1 MTSMKPHLSA
11 LRRNLNAG
19 TRLCLFRDCAAD
31 DFEVSLDQLVL
42 LIALNLLL
50 AFFVDLLSSLP
61 HPEFYSYAVAANGLD
76 ILLLLFAVYL
86 ISKLLMDNRVALR
99 LAVYLYSMSPF
110 FLLLWVMLGRLEAL
124 LPPQGDII
132 YGVSY
137 LLYLGWG
144 VVAIG
149 WALTQLAGGYSR
161 KIPAAMLMIVLAW
174 MLPVS
179 YFAENTTLWYAAEEE
194 GVDEYAA
201 YRALDVEGIFY
212 RQPEL
217 LAEHLEPL
225 LAERS
230 DRDDLYF
237 VGFAGYALQDIFRN
251 EIEFA
256 RTLFDERFDTAGR
269 SLVLINNLATRDT
282 LPLASSS
289 NLQRALQHI
298 GNVIDRDN
306 DVVVLFLTSHGD
318 RAELSVNFWPL
329 RLNDVTPQML
339 KQYLDDAAIKWRII
353 MVSACYSG
361 SFIETLKDPNT
372 AIMTAASADR
382 ASFGCDDKR
391 KLTYFGEVLL
401 QKQLQ
406 QQFSFAAAF
415 EETAREIE
423 AREQAEKRDPSRP
436 QIYIGEAMQE
446 KLQRLESDLFG
457 GAGKGADALILD
469 P

>member
-1 MTSMKPHLSA
+1 MKPYLSA

-19 TRLCLFRDCAAD
+19 TRLCLFRHCEAE
-31 DFEVSLDQLVL
+31 DFTVSLDQLVL
-42 LIALNLLL
+42 LVVFNLLL

-61 HPEFYSYAVAANGLD
+61 RPEFYSYAVAANGLD
-76 ILLLLFAVYL
+76 VLLLLFAVYL
-86 ISKLLMDNRVALR
+86 VSKLWIDNRMALR

-124 LPPQGDII
+124 LSPDGDLI
-132 YGVSY
+132 YQVSY
-137 LLYLGWG
+137 LLYLGWAII
-144 VVAIG
+144 AIG
-149 WALTQLAGGYSR
+149 WAFTRSAGGYSR
-161 KIPAAMLMIVLAW
+161 KVPAAMLITVLAW
-174 MLPVS
+174 ILPVS
-179 YFAENTTLWYAAEEE
+179 YFAENTTLWYSAEEE

-201 YRALDVEGIFY
+201 YRALDVERIFY

-217 LAEHLEPL
+217 LTEHLEPL
-225 LAERS
+225 LAERG
-230 DRDDLYF
+230 DREDLYF

-282 LPLASSS
+282 YPLASSS

-298 GNVIDRDN
+298 GNIIDREN
-306 DVVVLFLTSHGD
+306 DIVVLFLTSHGE
-318 RAELSVNFWPL
+318 RTELSVDFWPL

-339 KQYLDDAAIKWRII
+339 KQYLDNAAIKWRII

-361 SFIETLKDPNT
+361 SFIETLKDPHT
-372 AIMTAASADR
+372 AIMTASSADR
-382 ASFGCDDKR
+382 ASFGCDDRR

-401 QKQLQ
+401 QQQLQ

-415 EETAREIE
+415 EETAREIGV
-423 AREQAEKRDPSRP
+423 REQAEKRDPSRP
-436 QIYIGEAMQE
+436 QIFIGEAMQE
-446 KLQRLESDLFG
+446 KLQRLEDTLLRDTG
-457 GAGKGADALILD
+457 RDAGLLMLG

>member
-1 MTSMKPHLSA
+1 MKPYLSA
-11 LRRNLNAG
+11 LRRNLNSG
-19 TRLCLFRDCAAD
+19 TRLCLFRRCVVD
-31 DFEVSLDQLVL
+31 DFTVSLDQLVL

-50 AFFVDLLSSLP
+50 AFFVDLVSSLP
-61 HPEFYSYAVAANGLD
+61 HPEFYAYAVAANGLD
-76 ILLLLFAVYL
+76 VLLLLFAVYL
-86 ISKLLMDNRVALR
+86 VSKLLMDNRVALR
-99 LAVYLYSMSPF
+99 LAVYIYSMSPF
-110 FLLLWVMLGRLEAL
+110 FLLLWIMLGRLEAL
-124 LPPQGDII
+124 LPPDGGVI

-137 LLYLGWG
+137 MLYLAWAII
-144 VVAIG
+144 AIG
-149 WALTQLAGGYSR
+149 WALTLSTGGYSR
-161 KIPAAMLMIVLAW
+161 KVPAAMLMLVLAW
-174 MLPVS
+174 MLPVY
-179 YFAENTTLWYAAEEE
+179 YFAESTTLWYAAEQE

-201 YRALDVEGIFY
+201 YRALDVERIFY

-217 LAEHLEPL
+217 LTEHLEPL

-237 VGFAGYALQDIFRN
+237 VGFAGYALQDVFRN

-256 RTLFDERFDTAGR
+256 RALFDERFDTEGR
-269 SLVLINNLATRDT
+269 SLLLINNLATRDS
-282 LPLASSS
+282 LPLASSI

-298 GNVIDRDN
+298 GRVIDRDN

-329 RLNDVTPQML
+329 RLNDVTPGML

-361 SFIETLKDPNT
+361 SFIETLKDQNT
-372 AIMTAASADR
+372 AIMTASSADR
-382 ASFGCDDKR
+382 TSFGCDDKR

-401 QKQLQ
+401 QNQLQ

-415 EETAREIE
+415 EDTAREIE
-423 AREQAEKRDPSRP
+423 LRELAEKRDPSRP

-446 KLQRLESDLFG
+446 KLQHLESYLLRGTGKD
-457 GAGKGADALILD
+457 AGSLILD

>member
-1 MTSMKPHLSA
+1 MKPYLSA
-11 LRRNLNAG
+11 LRRNLNSG
-19 TRLCLFRDCAAD
+19 TRLCLFRRCVVD
-31 DFEVSLDQLVL
+31 DFTVSLDQLVL
-42 LIALNLLL
+42 LITLNLLL
-50 AFFVDLLSSLP
+50 AFFVDLVSSLP

-76 ILLLLFAVYL
+76 VLLFLFTAYL
-86 ISKLLMDNRVALR
+86 VSKLLVEDRVALR
-99 LAVYLYSMSPF
+99 LAVYIYSMSPF
-110 FLLLWVMLGRLEAL
+110 FLLLWVILGRLQAL
-124 LPPQGDII
+124 LPTDGAII

-137 LLYLGWG
+137 LLYLAWSI
-144 VVAIG
+144 VAIG
-149 WALTQLAGGYSR
+149 WALTLLTGGYSR
-161 KIPAAMLMIVLAW
+161 KVPAAMLLIVLAW

-179 YFAENTTLWYAAEEE
+179 YFADSTTLWYPAEED

-201 YRALDVEGIFY
+201 YRALDVERIFY

-237 VGFAGYALQDIFRN
+237 VGFAGYALQEIFRN

-256 RTLFDERFDTAGR
+256 RALFDERFDTAGR
-269 SLVLINNLATRDT
+269 SLLLINNLATRDT
-282 LPLASSS
+282 LPLASSI

-298 GNVIDRDN
+298 GNIIDRDN

-318 RAELSVNFWPL
+318 KAELSVNFWPL
-329 RLNDVTPQML
+329 RLNDVTPGML

-361 SFIETLKDPNT
+361 SFIEMLKDRNT
-372 AIMTAASADR
+372 AIMTASSADTT
-382 ASFGCDDKR
+382 SFGCDDKR

-415 EETAREIE
+415 ENAAREIE
-423 AREQAEKRDPSRP
+423 VRELAEKREPSRP
-436 QIYIGEAMQE
+436 QIYIGQAMQE
-446 KLQRLESDLFG
+446 KLRRLESYLVRD
-457 GAGKGADALILD
+457 AGKDAGSLKLD

>member
-1 MTSMKPHLSA
+1 MTSMKPHMSA

-19 TRLCLFRDCAAD
+19 TRLCLFRRCEAD
-31 DFEVSLDQLVL
+31 DFTVSLDQLVL

-61 HPEFYSYAVAANGLD
+61 RPEFYSYAVAANGLD
-76 ILLLLFAVYL
+76 VLLLLFAIYL
-86 ISKLLMDNRVALR
+86 VSKLLMDNRAALR

-124 LPPQGDII
+124 LPSDGEVI

-137 LLYLGWG
+137 LLYVGWAII
-144 VVAIG
+144 AIG
-149 WALTQLAGGYSR
+149 WALTRLAGGYSR
-161 KIPAAMLMIVLAW
+161 KVPAAMLVIVLAW
-174 MLPVS
+174 MVPAS

-201 YRALDVEGIFY
+201 YRALDVERIFY

-217 LAEHLEPL
+217 LTEHLEPL
-225 LAERS
+225 LAERG
-230 DRDDLYF
+230 DREDLYF
-237 VGFAGYALQDIFRN
+237 VGFAGYALQDVFRN

-256 RTLFDERFDTAGR
+256 RVLFDERFDTAGR
-269 SLVLINNLATRDT
+269 SLVLINNLATRDA

-298 GNVIDRDN
+298 GNIIDRED

-329 RLNDVTPQML
+329 RLNDVTPVML

-372 AIMTAASADR
+372 AIMTASSADR

-423 AREQAEKRDPSRP
+423 VRERAEKRDPSRP
-436 QIYIGEAMQE
+436 QIFIGAAMRE
-446 KLQRLESDLFG
+446 KLQRLESYLLRG
-457 GAGKGADALILD
+457 SGEVTGAPILE

>member
-1 MTSMKPHLSA
+1 MKPYLSA
-11 LRRNLNAG
+11 LRRNINAG
-19 TRLCLFRDCAAD
+19 TRLSLFRHCAAD
-31 DFEVSLDQLVL
+31 DFDVSLDQLVL

-86 ISKLLMDNRVALR
+86 VSKLLMDNRVALR

-124 LPPQGDII
+124 LPSDGEVI

-137 LLYLGWG
+137 LLYVGWAII
-144 VVAIG
+144 AIG
-149 WALTQLAGGYSR
+149 WALTRLAGGYSR
-161 KIPAAMLMIVLAW
+161 KVPAAMLVIVLAW
-174 MLPVS
+174 MVPAS

-201 YRALDVEGIFY
+201 YRALDVERIFY

-217 LAEHLEPL
+217 LTEHLEPL
-225 LAERS
+225 LAERG
-230 DRDDLYF
+230 DREDLYF
-237 VGFAGYALQDIFRN
+237 VGFAGYALQDVFRN

-256 RTLFDERFDTAGR
+256 RVLFDERFDTAGR
-269 SLVLINNLATRDT
+269 SLVLINNLATRDA

-298 GNVIDRDN
+298 GNIIDRED

-329 RLNDVTPQML
+329 RLNDVTPVML

-372 AIMTAASADR
+372 AIMTASSADR

-423 AREQAEKRDPSRP
+423 VRELAEKRDPSRP
-436 QIYIGEAMQE
+436 QIFIGAAMRE
-446 KLQRLESDLFG
+446 KLQRLESYLLRG
-457 GAGKGADALILD
+457 SGEVTGAPILE

>member
-1 MTSMKPHLSA
+1 MKPYLSA
-11 LRRNLNAG
+11 LRRNINAG
-19 TRLCLFRDCAAD
+19 TRLSLFRHCAAD
-31 DFEVSLDQLVL
+31 DFDVSLDQLVL

-61 HPEFYSYAVAANGLD
+61 HPDLYSYAVAANGLD

-86 ISKLLMDNRVALR
+86 VSKLLMGNRVALR

-137 LLYLGWG
+137 LLYLGWA
-144 VVAIG
+144 VIAIG
-149 WALTQLAGGYSR
+149 WALTLLAGGYSR
-161 KIPAAMLMIVLAW
+161 KVPAAMLMIVLAW
-174 MLPVS
+174 MLPAS
-179 YFAENTTLWYAAEEE
+179 FFAENTTLWFAAEEE

-237 VGFAGYALQDIFRN
+237 LGFAGYALQDVFRN

-256 RTLFDERFDTAGR
+256 RALFDERFDTAGR
-269 SLVLINNLATRDT
+269 SLVMINNLATRDT
-282 LPLASSS
+282 LPLASSI

-298 GNVIDRDN
+298 GHVIDRDN

-406 QQFSFAAAF
+406 HQFSFAAAF

-423 AREQAEKRDPSRP
+423 LREQAEKRDPSRP
-436 QIYIGEAMQE
+436 QIYIGEAMEE
-446 KLQRLESDLFG
+446 KLQRLESELF
-457 GAGKGADALILD
+457 AGADKAAGSLLLE

>member
-1 MTSMKPHLSA
+1 MCAMKQQLSA
-11 LRRNLNAG
+11 LRRNINSG
-19 TRLCLFRDCAAD
+19 TRLCLFRRCGAN
-31 DFEVSLDQLVL
+31 DFVVSLDQLVL

-50 AFFVDLLSSLP
+50 AFFIDLLSSLP
-61 HPEFYSYAVAANGLD
+61 HPEFYSYAIAANGLD
-76 ILLLLFAVYL
+76 VLLFLFAAYL
-86 ISKLLMDNRVALR
+86 VSKLLMDGRVALR
-99 LAVYLYSMSPF
+99 LAVYIYSMSPF
-110 FLLLWVMLGRLEAL
+110 FLLLWVMLGRLQAL
-124 LPPQGDII
+124 LPADGGVI

-137 LLYLGWG
+137 LLYLAWA

-149 WALTQLAGGYSR
+149 WALVLLTGGYSR
-161 KIPAAMLMIVLAW
+161 KVPAAMMLIVLVW
-174 MLPVS
+174 MLPV
-179 YFAENTTLWYAAEEE
+179 YNFADSTTLWYPREEA

-201 YRALDVEGIFY
+201 YRGLDVERIFY

-217 LAEHLEPL
+217 LSGHLEAL
-225 LAERS
+225 LDGRS

-237 VGFAGYALQDIFRN
+237 VGFAGYALQDVFRN

-256 RTLFDERFDTAGR
+256 RALFDERFDTAGR
-269 SLVLINNLATRDT
+269 SLLLINNLATRDT
-282 LPLASSS
+282 LPLASSI

-298 GNVIDRDN
+298 GNVIDREN

-318 RAELSVNFWPL
+318 RAELSVSFWPL
-329 RLNDVTPQML
+329 RLNDVTPEML
-339 KQYLDDAAIKWRII
+339 KQYLDEAAIKWRII

-361 SFIETLKDPNT
+361 SFIDTLKDPNT

-401 QKQLQ
+401 QNQLQ
-406 QQFSFAAAF
+406 EQFSFTAAF
-415 EETAREIE
+415 EAAAREIE
-423 AREQAEKRDPSRP
+423 LREQAEKREPSHP

-446 KLQRLESDLFG
+446 KLLRIETHLLRD
-457 GAGKGADALILD
+457 AGRETDVLIQD